1 MAVAAPSRVRASG
14 RAAGKRRRAMQQAGF
29 ERGEKEGRGGRW
41 AVERLLDGWLPTAD
55 RAATDPKQLVH
66 RDLVPW
72 EELEASDKEKD
83 AAQVDALIAQTRK
96 DES

>member
-1 MAVAAPSRVRASG
+1 M
-14 RAAGKRRRAMQQAGF
+14 RRNEH
-29 ERGEKEGRGGRW
+29 ERW
-41 AVERLLDGWLPTAD
+41 SVERLLDGWLPTAD